1 MKSIY
6 DFDVLQNEVFYRSE
20 HILKYLERHKYLSD
34 LDKVAIANTILDA
47 LVTKGLMDP
56 NAQSLDFEH
65 LEVCDD
71 LDHIVYNP
79 TPDVT
84 SIPLSYKELMR
95 QRCLNISGGI
105 PVAVFCSKPA
115 GPIHTC
121 IYDMNTAFSSF
132 FPWFKFLLCD
142 YDSPTR
148 PGQKAVDRPFLEVI
162 INGEH
167 YLVDMLGKLIFKTG
181 WFKENFNLE
190 VTWEMASDN
199 FDAERQEF
207 YKKQTADEQNI
218 ALYLGTLEI
227 FAKAGFNNPRLEEMV
242 YETEQIS
249 KNFPNALK
257 DFEAMKEDMAKCGI
271 FINKNIV

>member
-6 DFDVLQNEVFYRSE
+6 DFDLLQNEVFYRSE

-34 LDKVAIANTILDA
+34 LDKAAIANTILDA

-56 NAQSLDFEH
+56 KTQSLDFER
-65 LEVCDD
+65 LEICDD
-71 LDHIVYNP
+71 LDHLVYSS

-84 SIPLSYKELMR
+84 SIPLSFKEAMR
-95 QRCLNISGGI
+95 QKCLNISGGV

-148 PGQKAVDRPFLEVI
+148 PGQKALDRPFLEVI

-167 YLVDMLGKLIFKTG
+167 YLVDMLGKIIFKTS
-181 WFKENFNLE
+181 WFKAHYNLD
-190 VTWEMASDN
+190 VTWEIASDN
-199 FDAERQEF
+199 FDDERKDFYAKKTAE
-207 YKKQTADEQNI
+207 EQNI
-218 ALYLGTLEI
+218 APFLGTMEI
-227 FAKAGFNNPRLEEMV
+227 FASVGLNDPRLEEMI
-242 YETEQIS
+242 YEIGQIPLH
-249 KNFPNALK
+249 FLEAIK
-257 DFEAMKEDMAKCGI
+257 DLEAMKADMARQ
-271 FINKNIV
+271 INKNIV